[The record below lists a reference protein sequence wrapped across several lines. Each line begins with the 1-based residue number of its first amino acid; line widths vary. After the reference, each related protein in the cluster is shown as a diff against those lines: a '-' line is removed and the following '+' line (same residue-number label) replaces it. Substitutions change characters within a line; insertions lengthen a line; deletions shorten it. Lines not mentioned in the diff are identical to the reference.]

1 MIRKIYNVLPLL
13 LLTVATAVAQDAT
26 VTDPA
31 TLKNKKGEAYLPV
44 ADEWGLGVSASP
56 FLGYLGNFMT
66 NTNNNGAPDFQYGSN
81 PTDNFAIYGKKM
93 VDANTAYR
101 VRFNVSVGSVIRKE
115 VIQQDLVNPPDPA
128 YPAFAEDWMRTNST
142 TIVIAPGFEKR
153 RGSTRLQGVYGGELV
168 IGYSSAKNVYQYGNS
183 MTSDFP
189 VPSSTNFNGNIIG
202 GTRITENKSG
212 GSFLVG
218 ARGFIGVEYFFAP
231 KMSIGGEFGY
241 MLAFSKQGRGLVTA
255 ETWDGANNGIVTT
268 KVDVYNNDGLQSA
281 GIGIDNLSGSINLLF
296 YF

>member
-44 ADEWGLGVSASP
+44 ADEWALGVSASP

-66 NTNNNGAPDFQYGSN
+66 NTTDNGAPTFTYGSN
-81 PTDNFAIYGKKM
+81 PSDNLAIFGKKM
-93 VDANTAYR
+93 IDANTAYR
-101 VRFNVSVGSVIRKE
+101 VRFNVSVNSTIVKE
-115 VIQQDLVNPPDPA
+115 VILQDLVNPNPD

-142 TIVIAPGFEKR
+142 TVVIAPGYEKR

-168 IGYSSAKNVYQYGNS
+168 IGYSASKNVYQYGNS
-183 MTSDFP
+183 MNADFP
-189 VPSSTNFNGNIIG
+189 DPNSTDFNGNIIG
-202 GTRITENKSG
+202 STRITENKSG
-212 GSFLVG
+212 GSFLLG

-231 KMSIGGEFGY
+231 KISIGGEFGY
-241 MLAFSKQGRGLVTA
+241 MLAFRKQGRGLLTA
-255 ETWDGANNGIVTT
+255 ETWDGNAVRTT
-268 KVDVYNNDGLQSA
+268 KVDVYNDNGLQNV
-281 GIGIDNLSGSINLLF
+281 GIGIDNLSGSINLMF